1 MIRSVCVFCG
11 SSSRV
16 NEVYRDAASRLG
28 AAIAK
33 QGLMLVY
40 GGGKIG
46 LMGILAE
53 AALGAGGRV
62 VGVIPGFL
70 RDLEVAH
77 EGLTELRVVD
87 GMHDRKRVMFELA
100 DAFVVLPGGF
110 GTLDETIEIVTWR
123 QLGLHD
129 KRVVLVDV
137 NGFWQPLRSLITTVV
152 ATGFA
157 HPEHAN
163 LLTIVRSVEDV
174 FAALRDAPPTRVS
187 ADAKWWT

>member
-16 NEVYRDAASRLG
+16 DEVYRDAASRLG

-33 QGLMLVY
+33 QGLTLVY

-77 EGLTELRVVD
+77 DGLTELRIVD
-87 GMHDRKRVMFELA
+87 GMHDRKRLMFELA

-137 NGFWQPLRSLITTVV
+137 NGFWQPLRSLIATVV

-157 HPEHAN
+157 HPEHVN

-187 ADAKWWT
+187 PDAKWWT